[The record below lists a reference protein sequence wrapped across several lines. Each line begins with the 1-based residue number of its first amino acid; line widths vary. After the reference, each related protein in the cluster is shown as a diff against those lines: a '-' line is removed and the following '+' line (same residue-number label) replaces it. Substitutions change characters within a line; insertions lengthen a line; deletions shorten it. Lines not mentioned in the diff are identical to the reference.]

1 LTADSGKYSSQVMK
15 TQSTVSTISANGRL
29 STSRSRRQEHAT
41 TAPFDSAAARV
52 ATLLDKAGIEPGDRV
67 GVMLPNTAAFAI
79 AFYGIDWSQ

>member
-1 LTADSGKYSSQVMK
+1 VQAVPKSVTGQAAVGSVRFGFP
-15 TQSTVSTISANGRL
+15 
-29 STSRSRRQEHAT
+29 SRSRRQEHAT